1 MASPQASPYSANQLN
16 NRCNP
21 TARTVISTSARA
33 VERHKMERIG
43 GDRICESALTAA
55 SSMTVLSFVTKVF
68 DLRFHLFDGSLLDR
82 SVAPNFHRQR
92 RDLGPR
98 NDSSRM

>member
-21 TARTVISTSARA
+21 TASTVISTRARA
-33 VERHKMERIG
+33 IERHKMERIG

-55 SSMTVLSFVTKVF
+55 SSMTVLSFVAKVF
-68 DLRFHLFDGSLLDR
+68 DLRLHLFDGSLLDR
-82 SVAPNFHRQR
+82 SIASDFQGQR
-92 RDLGPR
+92 RDLGQRTDSPR
-98 NDSSRM
+98 M